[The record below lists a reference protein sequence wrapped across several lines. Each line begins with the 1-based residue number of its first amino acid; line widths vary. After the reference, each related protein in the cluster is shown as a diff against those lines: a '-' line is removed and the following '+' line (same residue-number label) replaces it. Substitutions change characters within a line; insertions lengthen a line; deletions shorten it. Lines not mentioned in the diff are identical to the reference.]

1 MAKPTK
7 KALKR
12 AQKGGV
18 NDIPVVI
25 FCGGRGTRLKEETEI
40 IPKPLVR
47 IGDRPIL
54 WHIMK
59 IYYEQGFRNFV
70 LLLGYKGEKI
80 KEYFINYMLYTSDL
94 TLSPGKNGA
103 TARFHSKPAENWHIT
118 FVETGLD
125 TQTSGRLKKAEKYIK
140 TPVFMLTYGD
150 GVADV
155 DLAALLQTHRQKARM
170 ATMSGVI
177 PPGRFG
183 EVLREKGDVIAFNE
197 KPKHSDA
204 LINGGFF
211 SVDRRIF
218 RELSDDPA
226 LEFEKHVLPELAK
239 KKELAIYAHEGFWQ
253 CMDTIRDM
261 EHLNAQWTS
270 GKPPWKIWH

>member
-1 MAKPTK
+1 MATK
-7 KALKR
+7 AKK
-12 AQKGGV
+12 KGPKTLSPA
-18 NDIPVVI
+18 DIPVVI
-25 FCGGRGTRLKEETEI
+25 LCGGRGSRLKEETEV
-40 IPKPLVR
+40 IPKPLVPV
-47 IGDRPIL
+47 GDKPIL

-59 IYYEQGFRNFV
+59 IYYAQGYRNFI
-70 LLLGYKGEKI
+70 LLLGYKGSKI
-80 KEYFINYMLYTSDL
+80 KEYFCNYMQYTSDF
-94 TLSPGKNGA
+94 TLEPGEGGA
-103 TARFHSKPAENWHIT
+103 TARYHSKPAENWRIT
-118 FVETGLD
+118 FIETGLD
-125 TQTSGRLKKAEKYIK
+125 TQTGGRLKKAEKYIK

-155 DLAALLQTHRQKARM
+155 DLAKLLKTHRSKKRLV
-170 ATMSGVI
+170 TMSGVI

>member
-1 MAKPTK
+1 MTK
-7 KALKR
+7 K
-12 AQKGGV
+12 KGPKPLPPA
-18 NDIPVVI
+18 DIPVVI
-25 FCGGRGTRLKEETEI
+25 LCGGRGSRLKEETEV
-40 IPKPLVR
+40 IPKPLVPV
-47 IGDRPIL
+47 GDKPIL

-59 IYYEQGFRNFV
+59 IYYAQGFRDFI
-70 LLLGYKGEKI
+70 LLLGYKGSKI
-80 KEYFINYMLYTSDL
+80 KEYFCNYMQYTSDF
-94 TLSPGKNGA
+94 TLEPTKSGTK
-103 TARFHSKPAENWHIT
+103 ARYHSKPAEDWQIT

-197 KPKHSDA
+197 KPKHSES

-211 SVDRRIF
+211 ALDRSIF
-218 RELSDDPA
+218 KELPDDDT
-226 LEFEKHVLPELAK
+226 LSFETHILPQLAK
-239 KKELAIYAHEGFWQ
+239 KKQLAVYPHEGFWQ

-261 EHLNAQWTS
+261 EHLNAQWGS